1 MRADSTAGV
10 CVGLGG
16 AGGPF
21 GRLTIVGGKSS
32 MVAGRMVQTMDS
44 RYPTCTD
51 GDTMAKQIE
60 GVYENVLRCA
70 RREFLEK
77 GFKDA
82 SLRAVVKEAG
92 FTQGAF
98 YGYYDSKE
106 ALFDALVSPAADG
119 LLNQF
124 KQAQQAHYELI
135 PEDKA
140 EQSRDLST
148 SYLNYFIN
156 YIYDHFDV
164 FKLVICCSEGTRY
177 ANYVHELVELEVN
190 QTEDYYRQLRQ
201 LGKLEGTVSRDLHH
215 MITSA
220 YFTAVFETVAHDMT
234 REQAIGYV
242 NELAVFFN
250 CGWNGLLRFK

>member
-1 MRADSTAGV
+1 MELTDTQKRILE
-10 CVGLGG
+10 VG
-16 AGGPF
+16 
-21 GRLTIVGGKSS
+21 K
-32 MVAGRMVQTMDS
+32 
-44 RYPTCTD
+44 
-51 GDTMAKQIE
+51 
-60 GVYENVLRCA
+60 
-70 RREFLEK
+70 REFLEK

-82 SLRAVVKEAG
+82 SLRAIVKEAG
-92 FTQGAF
+92 FTKGAF
-98 YGYYDSKE
+98 YGYYNSKE
-106 ALFDALVSPAADG
+106 ALFDALVAPAADE
-119 LLNQF
+119 LIAQF

-135 PEDKA
+135 TEDKA
-140 EQSRDLST
+140 EQSQDLST

-156 YIYDHFDV
+156 YIYDHFDS

-177 ANYVHELVELEVN
+177 ANYIHELVELEVD
-190 QTEDYYRQLRQ
+190 QTENYYQQLRR
-201 LGKLEGTVSRDLHH
+201 LGKLKGTVNRDLHH

>member
-1 MRADSTAGV
+1 MELTDTQKRILE
-10 CVGLGG
+10 VG
-16 AGGPF
+16 
-21 GRLTIVGGKSS
+21 K
-32 MVAGRMVQTMDS
+32 
-44 RYPTCTD
+44 
-51 GDTMAKQIE
+51 
-60 GVYENVLRCA
+60 
-70 RREFLEK
+70 REFLEK

-124 KQAQQAHYELI
+124 KQAHELI